1 MITLDFSKSRS
12 AVSGKLYQYDYG
24 QVLRCEGIDSTETGD
39 APELHFAYQEEG
51 PSVARIG
58 VLVDD
63 GIQCVIPNAM
73 LINAHTRDDYSLYVY
88 LYTGNAETGL
98 TLYKGRIPVV
108 SRPEVSEPEEEDL
121 YPQAMYETVSA
132 LIQDSLDAAQQAA
145 DSASASATDAQ
156 QAVTDAAAEVTKAEG
171 EAAKAAA
178 SAAEAEAI
186 SEGLEG
192 RIRAAVAE
200 EVPGA
205 VADYLEEHPVSYDDT
220 ELRGLVAQAQNTANA
235 ADTAAATA
243 QTTADDA
250 ASAADAAQDTADEA
264 LSVANQSAAGVRNL
278 DTRTTALES
287 SVATLQTDEAALAL
301 RMTTAEGDIDTLEAG
316 QTALDGRVTTAE
328 GTLTSQGARITTL
341 EGAGYQTAAQVQAL
355 IDASVTAALSASY

>member
-51 PSVARIG
+51 PSIARIG

-63 GIQCVIPNAM
+63 GIQCIIPNSM

-88 LYTGNAETGL
+88 LYTGNETTGL

-108 SRPEVSEPEEEDL
+108 SRPEVSEPEEEDI

-145 DSASASATDAQ
+145 DSASASATDA
-156 QAVTDAAAEVTKAEG
+156 AESVTEAAAEVTKAEG

-178 SAAEAEAI
+178 SAQEAEAI
-186 SEGLEG
+186 SEGLES
-192 RIRAAVAE
+192 RIQTAVAA

-220 ELRGLVAQAQNTANA
+220 ELRGLVAQAQSTANA
-235 ADTAAATA
+235 AETAASTA
-243 QTTADDA
+243 QTTADGA
-250 ASAADAAQDTADEA
+250 ADAADAAQDTADEA
-264 LSVANQSAAGVRNL
+264 LSVGNQAAAGVRNL

-287 SVATLQTDEAALAL
+287 AVGTLQTDTAALAL
-301 RMTTAEGDIDTLEAG
+301 RVGTAESDIDTLERG

-328 GTLTSQGARITTL
+328 GTLTGHGTRLSDL
-341 EGAGYQTAAQVQAL
+341 EGAGFQTAAQVQAA
-355 IDASVTAALSASY
+355 IDAAVTSALSASY